1 MILILIMQNRNTTK
15 QNNYPNNDI
24 IMTNNT
30 HTYMH
35 ACIQTYIRTY
45 IHTCIQTDIP
55 MVPVA
60 SSMCCHSFAR
70 WNIGRGHFQDSFNKQ
85 ADGLKQ
91 LSRSTALGD
100 NEDSGVIRCNINVN
114 PLITYNL

>member
-1 MILILIMQNRNTTK
+1 
-15 QNNYPNNDI
+15 
-24 IMTNNT
+24 
-30 HTYMH
+30 
-35 ACIQTYIRTY
+35 
-45 IHTCIQTDIP
+45 

-100 NEDSGVIRCNINVN
+100 NEDTGIIRCNININ
-114 PLITYNL
+114 PLLTYTL